1 MNATD
6 ILVVGGSAGGP
17 IAAIS
22 ARRNYPD
29 KKITVIRRE
38 EKVLVPCG
46 IPYIFGSIGSPE
58 KNLIP
63 YDVLFPKNDIDLVID
78 EVTAIDT
85 DSKQV
90 NTATSGV
97 FGYEK
102 LVMAT
107 GSQPVVP
114 PIPGVDLEN
123 VFFAKKDIAYLNNFL
138 KVLEGAEDIVI
149 IGGGFI
155 GVEFA
160 DEIRK
165 RGVNVSIVEMLTY
178 CLGLAYSDDFCQKVE
193 EKLKERGI
201 NIYTNVGAKT
211 ILGDKRVNS
220 VELSNGEK
228 LKADVVLLGIGARPE
243 VELAKAAGLEI
254 GPTGAIAVDTYM
266 RASAKD
272 VFAVGDCAEKRSFFT
287 GEPSL
292 LRLASIAGMEA
303 RIAGANLYEIRQ
315 KNDGVIGTFSTI
327 VGDLALGVA
336 GLNEKS
342 ATDAGI
348 DFVQAEVTTTDKHPG
363 SMPDTHEMHL
373 KMLFS
378 KTGEIIGGEVYG
390 GHSTAEF
397 TNIIASMIQ
406 QKLRVWDIIKF
417 QMTTQPALTASPV
430 VYPIVNVAEIAMT
443 ML

>member
-1 MNATD
+1 
-6 ILVVGGSAGGP
+6 
-17 IAAIS
+17 
-22 ARRNYPD
+22 
-29 KKITVIRRE
+29 
-38 EKVLVPCG
+38 
-46 IPYIFGSIGSPE
+46 
-58 KNLIP
+58 
-63 YDVLFPKNDIDLVID
+63 
-78 EVTAIDT
+78 
-85 DSKQV
+85 
-90 NTATSGV
+90 
-97 FGYEK
+97 
-102 LVMAT
+102 
-107 GSQPVVP
+107 
-114 PIPGVDLEN
+114 
-123 VFFAKKDIAYLNNFL
+123 
-138 KVLEGAEDIVI
+138 
-149 IGGGFI
+149 
-155 GVEFA
+155 
-160 DEIRK
+160 
-165 RGVNVSIVEMLTY
+165 
-178 CLGLAYSDDFCQKVE
+178 
-193 EKLKERGI
+193 
-201 NIYTNVGAKT
+201 
-211 ILGDKRVNS
+211 
-220 VELSNGEK
+220 
-228 LKADVVLLGIGARPE
+228 
-243 VELAKAAGLEI
+243 
-254 GPTGAIAVDTYM
+254 
-266 RASAKD
+266 
-272 VFAVGDCAEKRSFFT
+272 
-287 GEPSL
+287 